1 MNRWWVRLAAYAAPE
16 RVRLSGLFGL
26 VLLGIGLEAL
36 LPWPVK
42 LIVDHVL
49 KDEALPEIV
58 GWMHALPGAGSP
70 FGLLGWL
77 AGSVFLVFVAAQCV
91 HLTKAVIQAG
101 ASSRMQYGLARDLF
115 ERLQALSLTYH
126 GRASKGDLVRR
137 VSVDTGCVPT
147 LVSGVFFP
155 LLTAL
160 LTLLV
165 LFAIM
170 WQLDPRLAV
179 ASVAVAVPMGILM
192 KLLGPRMT
200 ERAYHQQQ
208 MEGEVWTVAE
218 HTLTALPL
226 VQAFG
231 REHHEGSRFR
241 GVSGRTIRAYMRSIA
256 SQIQFKIGV
265 DGCIAFGTAAI
276 MVLGGLHVLD
286 GRSSVGTLVVFL
298 SYLTALYA
306 PLVMLAYLSP
316 TFASATGSARRV
328 TELLDTEETI
338 REQGGARPL
347 KGAGGRIR
355 GHVRM
360 ENVVFGYEPG
370 RPVLRGIDLVALP
383 GETIALVGSTGA
395 GKTTLVSLI
404 PRLFDPWEGRVL
416 FDGQDIRDA
425 TVASVRAQVSL
436 VLQDSFLLPVSIAD
450 NISYAR
456 PDARREDVIS
466 AAVAANADGFIRRL
480 PDGYDTV
487 IGERG
492 VTLSGGQRQRL
503 AIARALLKDAPI
515 LILDEPTA
523 ALDAETESQV
533 LEAIHRLTRGRTTF
547 VIAHRLSTVRRA
559 DRILVLDGGKL
570 VESGTHD
577 ELLAHPGLYRGLHAL
592 QFLPTRSVSG
602 SEAG

>member
-1 MNRWWVRLAAYAAPE
+1 
-16 RVRLSGLFGL
+16 
-26 VLLGIGLEAL
+26 
-36 LPWPVK
+36 
-42 LIVDHVL
+42 
-49 KDEALPEIV
+49 
-58 GWMHALPGAGSP
+58 
-70 FGLLGWL
+70 
-77 AGSVFLVFVAAQCV
+77 
-91 HLTKAVIQAG
+91 
-101 ASSRMQYGLARDLF
+101 
-115 ERLQALSLTYH
+115 
-126 GRASKGDLVRR
+126 
-137 VSVDTGCVPT
+137 
-147 LVSGVFFP
+147 
-155 LLTAL
+155 
-160 LTLLV
+160 
-165 LFAIM
+165 M
-170 WQLDPRLAV
+170 WQLDPPLAV
-179 ASVAVAVPMGILM
+179 ASVAVAVPMGMLM

-200 ERAYHQQQ
+200 ERAYQQQQ

-265 DGCIAFGTAAI
+265 DGCIAVGTAAI
-276 MVLGGLHVLD
+276 MVLGGLYVLD

-306 PLVMLAYLSP
+306 PLVTLAYLSP
-316 TFASATGSARRV
+316 TFAGAAGSARRV
-328 TELLDTEETI
+328 TELLDRKETI

-347 KGAGGRIR
+347 KGAEGRIR
-355 GHVRM
+355 GHVTM

-395 GKTTLVSLI
+395 GKTTLVSLV

-416 FDGQDIRDA
+416 FDGQDIRSA

-436 VLQDSFLLPVSIAD
+436 VLQESFLLPVSIAD
-450 NISYAR
+450 NISYAH

-559 DRILVLDGGKL
+559 DRILVLEGGRL
-570 VESGTHD
+570 VESGTHA
-577 ELLAHPGLYRGLHAL
+577 ELLARPGPYRRLHAL
-592 QFLPTRSVSG
+592 QFLPTRFVSG

>member
-42 LIVDHVL
+42 LILDHVL
-49 KDEALPEIV
+49 KNEALPEIV

-70 FGLLGWL
+70 LGLLGWL
-77 AGSVFLVFVAAQCV
+77 AGSVLLLFVAAQCV

-155 LLTAL
+155 LLTAS

-170 WQLDPRLAV
+170 WQLDPTLALS
-179 ASVAVAVPMGILM
+179 AVAVALPMGLLM

-218 HTLTALPL
+218 HTLTSLPL

-231 REHHEGSRFR
+231 RERHEGSRFR
-241 GVSGRTIRAYMRSIA
+241 GASGRTIRAYMRSIA
-256 SQIQFKIGV
+256 AQIQFKIGV
-265 DGCIAFGTAAI
+265 DGCIAIGTAAVMI
-276 MVLGGLHVLD
+276 LGGFHVLN
-286 GRSSVGTLVVFL
+286 GTSSVGILVVFL
-298 SYLTALYA
+298 SYLTALYS
-306 PLVMLAYLSP
+306 PLVTLAYLSP
-316 TFASATGSARRV
+316 TFASAAGSARRV
-328 TELLDTEETI
+328 TEVLNADDTI
-338 REQGGARPL
+338 QDDPGARPL
-347 KGAGGRIR
+347 TAIGGRIR
-355 GHVRM
+355 GHVRL
-360 ENVVFGYEPG
+360 EDIVFGYEPG
-370 RPVLRGIDLVALP
+370 RPVLRGIDLEARP
-383 GETIALVGSTGA
+383 GQTLALVGATGA
-395 GKTTLVSLI
+395 GKTTFLSLI
-404 PRLFDPWEGRVL
+404 PRLFDPWAGRVL
-416 FDGQDIRDA
+416 FDGQDIRKA
-425 TVASVRAQVSL
+425 TLESVRDQVSL

-450 NISYAR
+450 NIAYAR
-456 PDARREDVIS
+456 PDATREEVVR
-466 AAVAANADGFIRRL
+466 AAIAANADEFIRKL
-480 PDGYDTV
+480 PDSYETL

-492 VTLSGGQRQRL
+492 ITLSGGQRQRI

-533 LEAIHRLTRGRTTF
+533 MAAIERLTLGRTTF
-547 VIAHRLSTVRRA
+547 IIAHRLSTVRRA
-559 DRILVLDGGKL
+559 DRILVLDAGR
-570 VESGTHD
+570 VVDSGTHD
-577 ELLAHPGLYRGLHAL
+577 ELIARPGPYRRLHAL
-592 QFLPTRSVSG
+592 HFSPSRATSDRV
-602 SEAG
+602 AG